1 MVARIHA
8 ESQWHP
14 GAIDLQGA
22 LRPHDSLL
30 SRLPRLLGDFLA
42 GDERTVEAD
51 QGAIEALA
59 LREKDQE
66 GAPDAQVGFLS
77 LTPNSVLRG
86 ACHAAQQQSPLSLR
100 KAGGGWG

>member
-1 MVARIHA
+1 VIIARIHA
-8 ESQWHP
+8 EGQWHP

-51 QGAIEALA
+51 QGAIE
-59 LREKDQE
+59 
-66 GAPDAQVGFLS
+66 P
-77 LTPNSVLRG
+77 LRG
-86 ACHAAQQQSPLSLR
+86 AGHAEWQQSPLSRLR
-100 KAGGGWG
+100 RAGYP